1 MNETILLFLSNG
13 ITGLAGW
20 FVGRKRQ
27 QADTD
32 NQVLRNLEI
41 AVGLYKNIIDD
52 LKQEIHE
59 LNIKIQ
65 DLEKKVDEL
74 HAENN
79 KLKKLLKTGSME
91 AWWLMG
97 VETRLGC
104 ITVPMQKQI
113 FQYLTRAQQVRG
125 LLPIREKLVLTRAAA
140 TSTNAVNTDGLYR
153 CFFVLKI
160 LSRLPSMNS
169 RTCFPHGLDMILNGE

>member
-1 MNETILLFLSNG
+1 MMLVLIVIEIMNETILLFISNA
-13 ITGLAGW
+13 ITATASF
-20 FVGRKRQ
+20 FVGRRRQ

-74 HAENN
+74 HAENI
-79 KLKKLLKTGSME
+79 KLKK
-91 AWWLMG
+91 
-97 VETRLGC
+97 
-104 ITVPMQKQI
+104 
-113 FQYLTRAQQVRG
+113 
-125 LLPIREKLVLTRAAA
+125 
-140 TSTNAVNTDGLYR
+140 
-153 CFFVLKI
+153 
-160 LSRLPSMNS
+160 NS
-169 RTCFPHGLDMILNGE
+169 I